1 MSQIRRATWWQCF
14 SRPASAPKIK
24 KERNKKQSPSLSQSS
39 STSFLYPPFPL
50 LPFYASDSYLKL
62 NSHCILLHFISS
74 NRNSFHSWKA
84 ILRPVRFS
92 VSVSFS
98 SASIPSMKT
107 RSFSLKIQNFYLFIY
122 RLFLTL
128 LLFKCCNY
136 VRFGVNLYTAA
147 ELMFVSTTKVV
158 LM

>member
-24 KERNKKQSPSLSQSS
+24 NQWNKKQSPSLFQSS
-39 STSFLYPPFPL
+39 STSFYFILYTKAKQNPLFPL
-50 LPFYASDSYLKL
+50 LPFYASDSYL

-74 NRNSFHSWKA
+74 KRNSFHSWKA

-107 RSFSLKIQNFYLFIY
+107 RSFSFSLKMEIIYYLFIY
-122 RLFLTL
+122 RLFLTV
-128 LLFKCCNY
+128 LLFNW
-136 VRFGVNLYTAA
+136 
-147 ELMFVSTTKVV
+147 
-158 LM
+158 